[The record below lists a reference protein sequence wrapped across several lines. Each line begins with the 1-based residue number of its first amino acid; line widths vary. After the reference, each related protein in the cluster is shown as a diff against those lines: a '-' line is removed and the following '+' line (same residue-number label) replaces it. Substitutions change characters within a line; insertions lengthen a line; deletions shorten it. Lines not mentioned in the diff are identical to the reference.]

1 MIEYVPMNREHVSQI
16 AELEK
21 LCFSMP
27 WSENSIAGELNNA
40 LALWIVAVD
49 GNKVAGYIGSQA
61 VMGEA
66 DMMNVAVLPEYR
78 RSGIGR
84 ELVMKLVDALKQ
96 KDNYCLTLEVRVS
109 NTPAIRMYEALG
121 FTQIGQRPNYYAKP
135 REDALILR
143 KEWQL

>member
-49 GNKVAGYIGSQA
+49 GNKVAGYIGSQS

-66 DMMNVAVLPEYR
+66 DMMNVAVSSRYR
-78 RSGIGR
+78 RRGIG
-84 ELVMKLVDALKQ
+84 EALVTTLIQRLKENQ
-96 KDNYCLTLEVRVS
+96 VYALTLEVRVS
-109 NTPAIRMYEALG
+109 NLGAIALYEKLG
-121 FTQIGQRPNYYAKP
+121 FTQVGKRPNYYRNPK
-135 REDALILR
+135 EDALILK
-143 KEWQL
+143 KEWEV

>member
-1 MIEYVPMNREHVSQI
+1 MIEYVLMTREHVPQI

-27 WSENSIAGELNNA
+27 WSENSIAGEMNNA
-40 LALWIVAVD
+40 LALWIVAID
-49 GNKVAGYIGSQA
+49 GDKVAGYIGSQA

-78 RSGIGR
+78 RCGIGR
-84 ELVMKLVDALKQ
+84 ELVTKLVEALKE
-96 KDNYCLTLEVRVS
+96 KGNYCLTLEVRVS
-109 NTPAIRMYEALG
+109 NEPAIRMYEALG
-121 FTQIGQRPNYYAKP
+121 FTKIGQRPNYYAKP

-143 KEWQL
+143 KEWQI

>member
-1 MIEYVPMNREHVSQI
+1 MIEYVLMTREHVPQI

-27 WSENSIAGELNNA
+27 WSENSIAGEINNA
-40 LALWIVAVD
+40 LALWIVAID
-49 GNKVAGYIGSQA
+49 GDKVAGYIGSQA

-78 RSGIGR
+78 RCGIGR
-84 ELVMKLVDALKQ
+84 ELVTKLVEALKE
-96 KDNYCLTLEVRVS
+96 KGNYCLTLEVRVS
-109 NTPAIRMYEALG
+109 NEPAIRMYEALG
-121 FTQIGQRPNYYAKP
+121 FIRIGQRPNYYTKP

-143 KEWQL
+143 KEWQI

>member
-1 MIEYVPMNREHVSQI
+1 MIEYVLMTREHVPQI

-27 WSENSIAGELNNA
+27 WSENSIAGEINNA

-49 GNKVAGYIGSQA
+49 GNKVARYIGSQA

-78 RSGIGR
+78 RCGIGR
-84 ELVMKLVDALKQ
+84 ELVMKLVGALKQ

-143 KEWQL
+143 KEWQI